1 MITVGIKAL
10 NEEAAI
16 GEALRCAIAAVAP
29 FGGKVVLADS
39 GSTDRTVDI
48 ARSYPVKIIQFKNT
62 AERCCGAAAQL
73 AFQTVDTEFF
83 YLQDGDMTLNA
94 AFLEAALALLRQSPG
109 LAAVGG
115 HVVERR
121 GDSEEFQI
129 RIRSQHAEPHRR
141 PGIVDR
147 LDGGGLYRV
156 EAVRQAGFFA
166 DRNLHSFEEFDLAAR
181 LHAAG
186 WQLARID
193 MAAVDHFGHVMGGYR
208 LMWRRVRMGYTAG
221 AGEVLRG
228 SIGQAHFHF
237 VLQQLRHLRHS
248 AAVIAW
254 WLMLCTTVFVTPYL
268 TAALFLAP
276 LALLTIRR
284 GGLQLGLYSLAYWNA
299 AAIGLVSGAFA
310 SRVNPRTPIE
320 IVDLS
325 AAGTHHKAVEHEAA
339 LQLL

>member
-16 GEALRCAIAAVAP
+16 DEALRCAIAAVAP
-29 FGGKVVLADS
+29 FGGKVILADS

-94 AFLEAALALLRQSPG
+94 AFLEAALALLRESPE

-121 GDSEEFQI
+121 GDSAEFQI

-186 WQLARID
+186 WKLARID

-228 SIGQAHFHF
+228 ALGQPHFNF

-248 AAVIAW
+248 AAVIVW
-254 WLMLCTTVFVTPYL
+254 WVMLCTSLFVNTYL
-268 TAALFLAP
+268 AVAFFVVP
-276 LALLTIRR
+276 LALLSMRR

-310 SRVNPRTPIE
+310 SRVNPRTPLE
-320 IVDLS
+320 IVELS
-325 AAGTHHKAVEHEAA
+325 GSGTNQKTPEPEAA
-339 LQLL
+339 LQPL

>member
-10 NEEAAI
+10 NEERAI
-16 GEALRCAIAAVAP
+16 GEALRCALAAVAP
-29 FGGKVVLADS
+29 FGGRVILADS

-48 ARSYPVKIIQFKNT
+48 ARSFPVKIIQFKDT

-73 AFQTVDTEFF
+73 AFQTVDTEYF
-83 YLQDGDMTLNA
+83 YLQDGDMTLNG
-94 AFLEAALALLRQSPG
+94 AFLEAALALLRQSPK

-156 EAVRQAGFFA
+156 AAVRQVGFFA

-186 WQLARID
+186 WQMARID
-193 MAAVDHFGHVMGGYR
+193 MPAVDHFGHVMGGYR
-208 LMWRRVRMGYTAG
+208 LMWRRIRMGYTAG
-221 AGEVLRG
+221 AGEVLRAA
-228 SIGQAHFHF
+228 IGQAHFHV
-237 VLQQLRHLRHS
+237 VLRQLRHLRHS

-254 WLMLCTTVFVTPYL
+254 WLMLCASFIVTPYL
-268 TAALFLAP
+268 AAALLMAP
-276 LALLTIRR
+276 LALLSMRR
-284 GGLQLGLYSLAYWNA
+284 GSLQLGLYSLAYWNA
-299 AAIGLVSGAFA
+299 AALGLVSGALA
-310 SRVNPRTPIE
+310 SRVNPRIPLE

-325 AAGTHHKAVEHEAA
+325 GTVAHHETLDRNAA
-339 LQLL
+339 Q